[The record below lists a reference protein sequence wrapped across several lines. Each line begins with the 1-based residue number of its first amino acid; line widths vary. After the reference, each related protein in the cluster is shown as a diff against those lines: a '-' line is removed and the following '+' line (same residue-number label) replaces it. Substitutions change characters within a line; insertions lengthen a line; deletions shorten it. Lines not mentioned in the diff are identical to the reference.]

1 VIQANGYGFSLS
13 DAKSICL
20 KDCPQLLPNNQLSWV
35 CAYPQDV
42 NATAWASPVRAMAL
56 PGRALPAC

>member
-56 PGRALPAC
+56 PGTALPAC